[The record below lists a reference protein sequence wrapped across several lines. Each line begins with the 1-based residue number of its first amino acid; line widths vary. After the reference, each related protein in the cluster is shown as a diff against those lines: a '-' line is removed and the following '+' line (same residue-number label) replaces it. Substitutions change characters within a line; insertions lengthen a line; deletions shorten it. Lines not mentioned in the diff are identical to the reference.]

1 MLDPDLREA
10 IDAVQRRLNE
20 RAEDAELFEV
30 LEDTATVEQGVLMVP
45 IKLRHLV
52 NATRRYEI
60 YGRFGEIEAEVGA
73 KLKRPFALLP
83 VLSPMI
89 RSA

>member
-1 MLDPDLREA
+1 MDDLAIKEAVVKVRE
-10 IDAVQRRLNE
+10 RLEENS
-20 RAEDAELFEV
+20 EDAALFEV
-30 LEDTATVEQGVLMVP
+30 LEDTAREDDGIIYVP

-52 NATRRYEI
+52 NAARRYEI

-73 KLKRPFALLP
+73 RLKRPFVLLP

-89 RSA
+89 R

>member
-1 MLDPDLREA
+1 MLDPDLSDA
-10 IDAVQRRLNE
+10 IAAVRQRLDE
-20 RAEDAELFEV
+20 RKEDAELFEV
-30 LEDTATVEQGVLMVP
+30 LEDTATIDQGVLMVP
-45 IKLRHLV
+45 IKLRHFV

-73 KLKRPFALLP
+73 RLGRPFVLMP

-89 RSA
+89 R